1 MVEYNRNL
9 FPFTT
14 LTFRTATK
22 AAAAGGVTTLV
33 DMPLNSLPPTTTT
46 ENLRVKAEAAIGQC
60 WVNVKFWGGVIPG
73 NTPHLKEMVDMGL
86 PGELC
91 SESVSQ

>member
-1 MVEYNRNL
+1 MNL

-14 LTFRTATK
+14 FTFRTATK
-22 AAAAGGVTTLV
+22 AAAAGGVTSLV

-73 NTPHLKEMVDMGL
+73 QTPPAL
-86 PGELC
+86 LC
-91 SESVSQ
+91 SLIGFSKLQKVKKYIKRNQF